1 MDEASKTLA
10 SREEN
15 DGHIDRL
22 TSVANR
28 SFFYD
33 KLANLLNASST
44 ADVVVIKID
53 VARFHEINACYGYE
67 IGDVLLIQVAERL
80 SKLPGGIVGRLAADE
95 FSLAFGVT
103 GLGDSKSI
111 LSKLLAALQP
121 RFAVSGA
128 TIAVRFAVGFTLG
141 ARGVDPMTLMRQAG
155 VALQESRRSR
165 SLEVCGFDSLI
176 DERLKRRVQLTHELH
191 QAVTNEEFVLHYQPK
206 VDLESEKIIGAEA
219 LVRWC
224 HPVFGLQ
231 LPELFIPI
239 AEVTGLI
246 SDLGTWVLREA
257 ARFAVRVN
265 QGRSVPLTISV
276 NVSPIQFKDRDMRE
290 LVATVLDETG
300 AEPSWLILE
309 LTESVIA
316 DRTPELI
323 ATFQRLRELGLGLSI
338 DDFGTGYSS
347 LRYLERFPIS
357 EIKLDKGFV
366 QDLPQSRTKQ
376 VIVDAVIKL
385 GIGLDISITAEGVE
399 TEAELATLREFGCRY
414 AQGFLFG
421 RPTAAAEFLLLI
433 GEPKDADVI
442 VIPCCQVVH
451 AAVKRSLIQKERSIM
466 KSPNPTD
473 RHVGGRVRSR
483 RIALGMSP
491 KNLADALGTT
501 VQKVQQWEA
510 GTSRTGSARLLELT
524 KILGV
529 NSAFFFADSE
539 PNETIGEA

>member
-1 MDEASKTLA
+1 MYEALKTLA

-15 DGHIDRL
+15 DGYIDRL

-80 SKLPGGIVGRLAADE
+80 SKLPGGIVGRFAADE
-95 FSLAFGVT
+95 FALAFSVSG

-111 LSKLLAALQP
+111 VSELLAALQP
-121 RFAVSGA
+121 RFAVPGA
-128 TIAVRFAVGFTLG
+128 TISVRFAVGFTLG
-141 ARGVDPMTLMRQAG
+141 ARGVEPMTLMRQAG

-165 SLEVCGFDSLI
+165 SLEVRGFDSLM

-191 QAVTNEEFVLHYQPK
+191 QAVTSEEFVLHYQPK
-206 VDLESEKIIGAEA
+206 VELKSGETIGAEA
-219 LVRWC
+219 LVRWR
-224 HPVFGLQ
+224 HPVLGLQ
-231 LPELFIPI
+231 SPELFIPI
-239 AEVTGLI
+239 AEETGLI

-265 QGRSVPLTISV
+265 QGRSVPLSISV

-290 LVATVLDETG
+290 IVATVLDETG

-316 DRTPELI
+316 DGSPELI
-323 ATFQRLRELGLGLSI
+323 ATFQRLREAGLGLSI

-366 QDLPQSRTKQ
+366 QDLPESRTKQ

-385 GIGLDISITAEGVE
+385 GIALDISITAEGVE
-399 TEAELATLREFGCRY
+399 TEAERAALREFGCRY

-421 RPTAAAEFLLLI
+421 QPTAAAEFLLLI
-433 GEPKDADVI
+433 GELKGADMVVKSTSIDELALIHDA
-442 VIPCCQVVH
+442 
-451 AAVKRSLIQKERSIM
+451 AALGDRGERS
-466 KSPNPTD
+466 N
-473 RHVGGRVRSR
+473 R
-483 RIALGMSP
+483 
-491 KNLADALGTT
+491 
-501 VQKVQQWEA
+501 
-510 GTSRTGSARLLELT
+510 
-524 KILGV
+524 
-529 NSAFFFADSE
+529 
-539 PNETIGEA
+539 

>member
-1 MDEASKTLA
+1 MYEAFKTLA

-15 DGHIDRL
+15 DGYNDRL

-80 SKLPGGIVGRLAADE
+80 SKLPGGTLGRFAADE
-95 FSLAFGVT
+95 FALAFSVT
-103 GLGDSKSI
+103 GVGGSKSI
-111 LSKLLAALQP
+111 VSELLAALQP
-121 RFAVSGA
+121 RFAVPGA

-141 ARGVDPMTLMRQAG
+141 ARGVEPTTLMRQAG

-165 SLEVCGFDSLI
+165 SLEVCGFDSLM

-191 QAVTNEEFVLHYQPK
+191 QAVTSEEFVLQYQPK
-206 VDLESEKIIGAEA
+206 VELKSGEIIGAEA
-219 LVRWC
+219 LVRWR
-224 HPVFGLQ
+224 HPVLGLQ
-231 LPELFIPI
+231 PPELFIPI
-239 AEVTGLI
+239 AEETGLI

-265 QGRSVPLTISV
+265 RGRSVPLTISV
-276 NVSPIQFKDRDMRE
+276 NISPIQFKDRDMCE
-290 LVATVLDETG
+290 FVATVLDETG

-316 DRTPELI
+316 DGSPELI
-323 ATFQRLRELGLGLSI
+323 VTFQRLREAGLGLSI
-338 DDFGTGYSS
+338 DDFGIGYSS

-366 QDLPQSRTKQ
+366 QDLPESRTKQ

-385 GIGLDISITAEGVE
+385 GVGLDISITAEGVE
-399 TEAELATLREFGCRY
+399 TEAERATLREFGCRY

-421 RPTAAAEFLLLI
+421 PPTAAAEFLLLI
-433 GEPKDADVI
+433 GEPKGADV
-442 VIPCCQVVH
+442 
-451 AAVKRSLIQKERSIM
+451 AVKSTSIDELALI
-466 KSPNPTD
+466 
-473 RHVGGRVRSR
+473 H
-483 RIALGMSP
+483 
-491 KNLADALGTT
+491 DA
-501 VQKVQQWEA
+501 A
-510 GTSRTGSARLLELT
+510 GAR
-524 KILGV
+524 
-529 NSAFFFADSE
+529 
-539 PNETIGEA
+539 